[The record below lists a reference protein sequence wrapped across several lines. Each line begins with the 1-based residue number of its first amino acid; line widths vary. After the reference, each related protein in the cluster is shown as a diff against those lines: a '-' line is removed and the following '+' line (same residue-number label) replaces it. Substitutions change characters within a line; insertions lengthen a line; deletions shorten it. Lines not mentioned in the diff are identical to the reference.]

1 MAAREGQGLQI
12 AVIIFAM
19 LTIILAITTY
29 MFYAQAQTAEQARAG
44 AVAQAGQDKALA
56 DQYLYRLRAYQYV
69 LGSPESSLEIVNT
82 AKRGQ
87 TDAEV
92 DSLLANYDA
101 DMALIEAY
109 WDKDKTPAKNYRT
122 MGSILLNALGNKNES
137 VTTSTRDT
145 RRMQVDFDA
154 KMKDA
159 ETRAAEA
166 AKARDTAATSLAT
179 EKTNYDTSLA
189 DINKKIADQATAL
202 ATTFTANK
210 TRIEGLEK
218 DLGIAQGQVVTS
230 LNTIDSL
237 RARRKELESGGTPS
251 ENPDGKITLV
261 NQRQRMVWIDVG
273 RADGLQKQVSFSVFD
288 HNENGITSAEPKAR
302 IEVVGLSGDH
312 MAECRILEDKAS
324 NPIVPGDVIH
334 TPTWSPGQRIRFAI
348 AGIMD
353 VDGDGKDDYDL
364 VRNLITLNGG
374 VIDAELKPDGTR
386 VGEITASTRYFVI
399 GKQPDETSS
408 EAARSQYIKMYEETQ
423 RLGIDQLP
431 LAKLLTMMG
440 WKPEE
445 RTVQLTGSGAGLQF
459 RARRPGEAGAAP
471 AAAPAAPAADPSAPA
486 APAVDPFGAP
496 AADPFGAPAA
506 PAAPAADPFG
516 APAPAAPTAPA
527 ADPFATP

>member
-1 MAAREGQGLQI
+1 MAAREGQGMQI

-56 DQYLYRLRAYQYV
+56 EQYLYRLRAYQYV

-92 DSLLANYDA
+92 DSLLAGYDA
-101 DMALIEAY
+101 DMALIDAY

-137 VTTSTRDT
+137 VATSTRDT
-145 RRMQVDFDA
+145 KRMQVDFDA
-154 KMKDA
+154 KMRDA
-159 ETRAAEA
+159 ESRAAEA
-166 AKARDTAATSLAT
+166 ARARDTATTGLAT

-189 DINKKIADQATAL
+189 DINKKIGDQATL
-202 ATTFTANK
+202 LTTTFTANK
-210 TRIEGLEK
+210 SKIDGLER
-218 DLGIAQGQVVTS
+218 DLGVAQGQVLENQT
-230 LNTIDSL
+230 TI
-237 RARRKELESGGTPS
+237 RRLTDRNKELTSGGTPT

-288 HNENGITSAEPKAR
+288 HDVNGITSEKPKGR
-302 IEVVGLSGDH
+302 IEVVSLSGDH
-312 MAECRILEDKAS
+312 MAQCRILEDQAS
-324 NPIVPGDVIH
+324 NPIIPGDIIH
-334 TPTWSPGQRIRFAI
+334 TPTWSPGQRMRFAI

-353 VDGDGKDDYDL
+353 VDGDGKDDFEL

-423 RLGIDQLP
+423 RLGIDHLP

-445 RTVQLTGSGAGLQF
+445 RTVQLTGGGAGLQF
-459 RARRPGEAGAAP
+459 RARRAGEKAE
-471 AAAPAAPAADPSAPA
+471 APAAPTAPA
-486 APAVDPFGAP
+486 TDPTAPATPAVDPFGAP

-506 PAAPAADPFG
+506 P
-516 APAPAAPTAPA
+516 TAPA

>member
-29 MFYAQAQTAEQARAG
+29 MFYAQAQTAEQARQG

-69 LGSPESSLEIVNT
+69 LGSPESSLEVVNT

-92 DSLLANYDA
+92 DSLLAAYDA
-101 DMALIEAY
+101 DMALIDAY

-122 MGSILLNALGNKNES
+122 MGAILLNALAKKNES
-137 VTTSTRDT
+137 VATSTTDT
-145 RRMQVDFDA
+145 KRMQVDFDA
-154 KMKDA
+154 KVKDA
-159 ETRAAEA
+159 ETRVTEA
-166 AKARDTAATSLAT
+166 AKARDAADSSLKD
-179 EKTNYDTSLA
+179 EQGKYVTSLA
-189 DINKKIADQATAL
+189 DINKKIADQATNL
-202 ATTFTANK
+202 NTTFAANK
-210 TRIEGLEK
+210 AKIEGLEK
-218 DLGIAQGQVVTS
+218 DLGIAQGQVVVN
-230 LNTIDSL
+230 LDTIDRL
-237 RARRKELESGGTPS
+237 QARRKELESGGTPG
-251 ENPDGKITLV
+251 ENPDGKVTLV

-273 RADGLQKQVSFSVFD
+273 RADGLQKQVSFSVFNHD
-288 HNENGITSAEPKAR
+288 ENGITDAKPKGR
-302 IEVVGLSGDH
+302 IEVVLLTGDH
-312 MAECRILEDKAS
+312 MAECRILEDMAS
-324 NPIVPGDVIH
+324 NPIIPGDIIH
-334 TPTWSPGQRIRFAI
+334 TPTWSPGQRMRFAL

-353 VDGDGKDDYDL
+353 VDGDGKDDFEL
-364 VRNLITLNGG
+364 VRNIITLNGG

-408 EAARSQYIKMYEETQ
+408 EQARAQYIKMYEEAQ

-431 LAKLLTMMG
+431 LAKLLTQMG

-445 RTVQLTGSGAGLQF
+445 RTVQLTGGGAGLQF
-459 RARRPGEAGAAP
+459 RTRRPGEKVE
-471 AAAPAAPAADPSAPA
+471 APAADPATPAAPA
-486 APAVDPFGAP
+486 PAEPATPAVDPFGAP

-506 PAAPAADPFG
+506 PSAPAT
-516 APAPAAPTAPA
+516 PAA